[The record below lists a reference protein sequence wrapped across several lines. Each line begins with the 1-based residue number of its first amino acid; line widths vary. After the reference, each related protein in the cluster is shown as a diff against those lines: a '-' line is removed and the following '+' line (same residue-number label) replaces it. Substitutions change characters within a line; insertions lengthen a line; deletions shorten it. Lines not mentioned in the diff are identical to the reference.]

1 MKHHVHA
8 PIIKREQL
16 AIDLFRLV
24 VEVPEIAATCVA
36 GQFVHLKVAEGDHP
50 LLRRPISIFA
60 SDGASRLELVF
71 RVVGVGTKILAGR
84 VEGELLDI
92 VGPLGEAFRLIPERR
107 ALLVGGGVGLPPI
120 HALFQEIRSQ
130 GLPHVVMAGIR
141 GKDELGLIGQ
151 LPEQAEKCLIATDDG
166 SLGHHGFVTELLAQ
180 ELDEGAAVYACGPEP
195 MLRKI
200 IALCN
205 EAGVPAQVS
214 FEQQMGCGFGACIGC
229 SIETGEGY
237 RRVCCEGPVFD
248 AKIF

>member
-8 PIIKREQL
+8 PIVKREQL
-16 AIDLFRLV
+16 ALDLFRLI
-24 VEVPEIAATCVA
+24 VEAPEIAASCRA

-60 SDGASRLELVF
+60 SDGAARLELVF

-84 VEGELLDI
+84 REGELLDV
-92 VGPLGEAFRLIPERR
+92 VGPLGEPFHLLPERR
-107 ALLVGGGVGLPPI
+107 AVLVGGGVGIPPI
-120 HALFQEIRSQ
+120 HALFQEIRQ
-130 GLPHVVMAGIR
+130 QNLPHRVLVGIQCKSEIGLAGNM
-141 GKDELGLIGQ
+141 
-151 LPEQAEKCLIATDDG
+151 PEQAEKCLIATDDG
-166 SLGHHGFVTELLAQ
+166 SQGHRGFVTELLAEQ
-180 ELDEGAAVYACGPEP
+180 LNDNAAVYACGPEP

-248 AKIF
+248 ARIF